1 MSKHL
6 PFLAVLIAFAI
17 LATAFSVVNPLH
29 EATDE
34 IRHYRYV
41 RYLLDYRRLPVQEP
55 DQPRSQSHHPPL
67 YYALAALAS
76 SWVQPDRPLYATLP
90 ANPYWGYR
98 YWEVGVDNKN
108 QYVHS
113 ADEAFPYR
121 GDVLI
126 AHLARLVNVLL
137 GACVVI
143 LSYYLGRLVFVDRP
157 AMALGGLAFVAFNP
171 MFLYMSGSIN
181 NDVVAAAGGA
191 AVITVCARLM
201 SAGVTRQR
209 AAVLGLVYGLALMA
223 KFNLAFILGLIELT
237 LLAGAWKRRSAREL
251 VWANLAVLGGA
262 ALVSGWWFVRNQVL
276 YGEPSG
282 FERVTDLWGMRD
294 PRTSLPLA
302 LSELPYAWSS
312 LWGRFG
318 YGQIP
323 MPDWVYTGLGLV
335 AGAGV
340 LGLGLRVVQ
349 LWRARAEQACSPG
362 TVKNRVPAPCAENAH
377 TCDKLYSHESPWHL
391 SLLVASVLSF
401 GGVLF
406 GYMLISPAGAM
417 GRFFFPALPALGLCV
432 FYGLS
437 AWLPSRWTRWLAAFC
452 LAAMAALSLYA
463 LLGILRPA
471 YERPPTLS
479 SSQIASIQQ
488 PAQLT
493 LGDHARLLGYDLE
506 TTRLQ
511 PGDELTFTVYWQ
523 ALAPAPEDLTVFV
536 HMLSQEGPLVAQ
548 RDTYP
553 GLGKFPASSWRPGD
567 TFSDRYRIVLDPY
580 TYAPDVADLVVG
592 LYTPGNGRLPV
603 TDADG
608 RTIGTGVTLTQI
620 TLTPLEGPYPNPVHV
635 NFEDQ
640 IALVGYSL
648 SARSVPAGQPFTLT
662 LYWQALAPMEYEY
675 QLFAQLV
682 GEDYQRWAANDG
694 FPNTSPKRTWKWA
707 AGQVY
712 KDSRVLD
719 VAPDTPPGIYPLHLG
734 WFGGPNNE
742 RLFVLA
748 DNGIPSSD
756 YVVLTQI
763 RVEPP

>member
-6 PFLAVLIAFAI
+6 PFLAVLIAFVI
-17 LATAFSVVNPLH
+17 LAVSFSLVNPLH

-41 RYLLDYRRLPVQEP
+41 RYLLDYHRLPVQEP

-76 SWVQPDRPLYATLP
+76 SWVQPDQPLYANPP
-90 ANPYWGYR
+90 ANPHWGYR

-108 QYVHS
+108 QYVHG
-113 ADEAFPYR
+113 AGEAFPYR

-126 AHLARLVNVLL
+126 AHIARLVNVLL

-143 LSYYLGRLVFVDRP
+143 LSYYLGRLVFADRP
-157 AMALGGLAFVAFNP
+157 AVALGGLAFVAFNP
-171 MFLYMSGSIN
+171 MFLYMSGAIN
-181 NDVVAAAGGA
+181 NDVAAAAGGA
-191 AVITVCARLM
+191 AVVAACARLM
-201 SAGVTRQR
+201 TTGLTRRR
-209 AAVLGLVYGLALMA
+209 AAALGLVYGLALMA
-223 KFNLAFILGLIELT
+223 KFNLAFILVLIELT
-237 LLAGAWKRRSAREL
+237 LLVEAWKRRSMRQL
-251 VWANLAVLGGA
+251 LWANLAVLGGA

-276 YGEPSG
+276 YGEPTG
-282 FERVTDLWGMRD
+282 FERMTDLWGMRD

-302 LSELPYAWSS
+302 LFELPYAWSS

-323 MPDWVYTGLGLV
+323 MPDGVYTGLGLV
-335 AGAGV
+335 AGAG
-340 LGLGLRVVQ
+340 GLGLVLRAVQ
-349 LWRARAEQACSPG
+349 LWRARADQACSPG
-362 TVKNRVPAPCAENAH
+362 
-377 TCDKLYSHESPWHL
+377 HL
-391 SLLVASVLSF
+391 GLLAACVLSF

-406 GYMLISPAGAM
+406 GYMLLSPAGAM
-417 GRFFFPALPALGLCV
+417 GRFFFPALPALGLCM

-437 AWLPSRWTRWLAAFC
+437 AWLPSRWTTALATAC

-471 YERPPTLS
+471 YERPSPLS
-479 SSQIASIQQ
+479 NSQIASIQR

-493 LGDHARLLGYDLE
+493 LGSQARLLGYDLE
-506 TTRLQ
+506 TTPLQ
-511 PGDELTFTVYWQ
+511 PGDELAFTVYWQ

-536 HMLSQEGPLVAQ
+536 HLLSQAGPMVAQ

-553 GLGKFPASSWRPGD
+553 GLGRFPASSWQSGD

-580 TYAPDVADLVVG
+580 TYAPDVVDVVVG
-592 LYTPGNGRLPV
+592 LYTPDGGRLPV

-608 RTIGTGVTLTQI
+608 RTVGTGVTLTQI
-620 TLTPLEGPYPNPVHV
+620 TLTPLAGPYPNPTHV
-635 NFEDQ
+635 NFEDY

-648 SARSVPAGQPFTLT
+648 SARSAPAGQPLTLT

-675 QLFAQLV
+675 QIFAQLV

-694 FPNTSPKRTWKWA
+694 FPNTSPKRTWRWS

-712 KDSRVLD
+712 TDTRVLA

-734 WFGGPNNE
+734 WFGGPNHE

-748 DNGIPSSD
+748 DSGIPTSD

-763 RVEPP
+763 RVTELP

>member
-17 LATAFSVVNPLH
+17 LATAFSVANPLH

-67 YYALAALAS
+67 YYVLAALAS

-90 ANPYWGYR
+90 ANPHWGYR

-108 QYVHS
+108 QYVHG
-113 ADEAFPYR
+113 AGEAFPYR

-137 GACVVI
+137 GACVVT
-143 LSYYLGRLVFVDRP
+143 LSYYLGRSIFVEQP
-157 AMALGGLAFVAFNP
+157 AVALGGLAFVAFNP
-171 MFLYMSGSIN
+171 MFLYMSGAIN

-191 AVITVCARLM
+191 AVIAACARLM
-201 SAGVTRQR
+201 ATGLTRRR

-223 KFNLAFILGLIELT
+223 KFNLAFILLLIELT
-237 LLAGAWKRRSAREL
+237 LLAETWKQRSPRAL
-251 VWANLAVLGGA
+251 LWANLAVLGGA

-276 YGEPSG
+276 YGEPTG
-282 FERVTDLWGMRD
+282 LERMADLWGARD
-294 PRTSLPLA
+294 PFTSLPLA

-323 MPDWVYTGLGLV
+323 MPDWVYTGLGV
-335 AGAGV
+335 VTGAGV
-340 LGLGLRVVQ
+340 LGLGLRAVQ
-349 LWRARAEQACSPG
+349 LWRARA
-362 TVKNRVPAPCAENAH
+362 
-377 TCDKLYSHESPWHL
+377 DKARCLWHL
-391 SLLVASVLSF
+391 GLLVASVLSF

-437 AWLPSRWTRWLAAFC
+437 AWLPSRWTTTLAAFC

-471 YERPPTLS
+471 YDRPPPLS
-479 SSQIASIQQ
+479 QPQIASIQH

-493 LGDHARLLGYDLE
+493 LGSSARLLGYDLE
-506 TTRLQ
+506 ATSLQ
-511 PGDELTFTVYWQ
+511 PGDEFACTVYWQ

-536 HMLSQEGPLVAQ
+536 HLLSQAGPLVAQ

-553 GLGKFPASSWRPGD
+553 GLGRFPASSWQPGD
-567 TFSDRYRIVLDPY
+567 TFRDRYRIVLDSY
-580 TYAPDVADLVVG
+580 AYAPDVVDVVVG
-592 LYTPGNGRLPV
+592 LYTPDGGRLPV
-603 TDADG
+603 TDAG
-608 RTIGTGVTLTQI
+608 GHTTGTGVTLTQI
-620 TLTPLEGPYPNPVHV
+620 TLAPQQGPYPNPVHI

-648 SARSVPAGQPFTLT
+648 SARSVPAGQPVTLT
-662 LYWQALAPMEYEY
+662 LYWQALVPMEYEY

-682 GEDYQRWAANDG
+682 GDAYQRWAANDG
-694 FPNTSPKRTWKWA
+694 FPNTSPKRTWRWS

-712 KDSRVLD
+712 TDTRVLA

-734 WFGGPNNE
+734 WFGGPNSE

-748 DNGIPSSD
+748 DSGIPTSE

-763 RVEPP
+763 RVTQ